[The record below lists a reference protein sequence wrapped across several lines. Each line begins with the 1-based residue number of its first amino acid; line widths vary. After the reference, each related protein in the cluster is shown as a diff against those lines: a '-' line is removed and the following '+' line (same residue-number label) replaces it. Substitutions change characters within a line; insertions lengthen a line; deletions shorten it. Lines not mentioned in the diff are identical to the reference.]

1 IGVKATAGGGLD
13 TALLEQGTISE
24 LQILRA
30 LAEVSG
36 YPPVN
41 LADFDVNR
49 EVAPLIPP
57 KIADRFGIVPL
68 SLQGSIL
75 HVACSYPAPK
85 RELQEMGFLL
95 NKHLELWVGLEVRIR
110 DWIQSLYGLPI
121 SDRLASLLTALQ
133 RGGGV
138 KTSAPSDQPVRE
150 QLTLGQALTQDL
162 VERLARSIV
171 DEPIAEDRRH
181 RRREQADPN

>member
-85 RELQEMGFLL
+85 RELQAMGFLL
-95 NKHLELWVGLEVRIR
+95 NKHLELWVGLAVRIR
-110 DWIQSLYGLPI
+110 DWIRSLYGLPI

-133 RGGGV
+133 PGGV
-138 KTSAPSDQPVRE
+138 KTSSPSDQSARE
-150 QLTLGQALTQDL
+150 QLTLGQALTQD
-162 VERLARSIV
+162 
-171 DEPIAEDRRH
+171 
-181 RRREQADPN
+181 